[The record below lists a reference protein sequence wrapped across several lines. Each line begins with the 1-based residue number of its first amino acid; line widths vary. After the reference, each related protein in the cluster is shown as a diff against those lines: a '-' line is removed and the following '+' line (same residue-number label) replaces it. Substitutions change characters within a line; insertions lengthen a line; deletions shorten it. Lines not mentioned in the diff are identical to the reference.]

1 MVINSRRR
9 GFTLVELLVV
19 IAIIGILIAL
29 LLPAIQ
35 AAREAARRA
44 NCLNNLKQI
53 GLGFQGVDS
62 ALTRFPSACKID
74 KSQQPPVTQGVAGV
88 GWSWCVDILPFIEQ
102 RPLYDSL
109 EIQNGF
115 PLDATLPHIQA
126 MATVVKEFHCPSY
139 SGNDFT
145 DPLAVDRE
153 AITNYKVMG
162 ATVIESLEVATTANP
177 TMPPFGIEHPDGG
190 VFPGSRHGTDGFQ
203 RDGTAHT
210 ILVVESTEQY
220 NARWLCGM
228 ECVVVALPTN
238 TALTNMNVSPI
249 NPSNPGVGIPYPHP
263 SGYELAPNKFW
274 DESQAVGVPY
284 IAFDYQQEAYNDNGL
299 MIQGA
304 GPVANIPATY
314 FMRGPAS
321 DHSGVTNHLFADGSV
336 QPIANTMDSAAY
348 MFLTTRNNGDPS
360 PPLTP

>member
-1 MVINSRRR
+1 MNTRSRRR

-145 DPLAVDRE
+145 DPLAVD
-153 AITNYKVMG
+153 TLG
-162 ATVIESLEVATTANP
+162 AGLLGLSPDRLPHLAMAQAAGAGSMEVS
-177 TMPPFGIEHPDGG
+177 
-190 VFPGSRHGTDGFQ
+190 PGSLIET
-203 RDGTAHT
+203 
-210 ILVVESTEQY
+210 
-220 NARWLCGM
+220 NA
-228 ECVVVALPTN
+228 
-238 TALTNMNVSPI
+238 
-249 NPSNPGVGIPYPHP
+249 
-263 SGYELAPNKFW
+263 
-274 DESQAVGVPY
+274 
-284 IAFDYQQEAYNDNGL
+284 
-299 MIQGA
+299 A
-304 GPVANIPATY
+304 G
-314 FMRGPAS
+314 
-321 DHSGVTNHLFADGSV
+321 
-336 QPIANTMDSAAY
+336 
-348 MFLTTRNNGDPS
+348 
-360 PPLTP
+360 